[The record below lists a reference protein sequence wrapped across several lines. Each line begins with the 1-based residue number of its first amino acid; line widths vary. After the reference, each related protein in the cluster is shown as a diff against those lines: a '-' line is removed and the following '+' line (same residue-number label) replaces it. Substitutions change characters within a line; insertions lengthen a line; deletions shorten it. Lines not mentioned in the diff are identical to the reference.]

1 MEYELD
7 ARCANCGYTFGEHC
21 TADDACPIY
30 ARWGK
35 NGSRVNHGGFNRAS
49 KFSTT
54 ANNNPK
60 GKGENLAD
68 EYEAAVALLAEAK
81 RELALAEEA
90 LEAAVDAMIRY
101 LEANVIRPAKKQ
113 V

>member
-30 ARWGK
+30 L
-35 NGSRVNHGGFNRAS
+35 GSVGRKKRHGGFNRAS

-68 EYEAAVALLAEAK
+68 EYEAAIALLAEAK

>member
-21 TADDACPIY
+21 TADDACPMY
-30 ARWGK
+30 LGRVG
-35 NGSRVNHGGFNRAS
+35 GSKRHGGFNRAS

-60 GKGENLAD
+60 GKGETLAD
-68 EYEAAVALLAEAK
+68 AYEAAEAALREAK
-81 RELALAEEA
+81 REVAAAEET
-90 LEAAVDAMIRY
+90 LKSTVEAMIDY
-101 LEANVIRPAKKQ
+101 LEKNIIAKTLDK
-113 V
+113 